1 MQLSQQASLICKS
14 LAAGCLLPLHILRQ
28 CKLSQAQVMQG
39 LAQGC
44 DCKQGVGGG
53 DKCGAAQGIPV
64 PGRSAPIRVA
74 EGREPSKCKLRFRWG
89 DMSSD
94 YLI

>member
-1 MQLSQQASLICKS
+1 MQLSQQSSLKCES
-14 LAAGCLLPLHILRQ
+14 LAAGCLLPLHNLQQ
-28 CKLSQAQVMQG
+28 CKLSQAQIMQG
-39 LAQGC
+39 LAQSC

-64 PGRSAPIRVA
+64 PGWSAPIRVA
-74 EGREPSKCKLRFRWG
+74 EGRGPSKCKLHFRWG

-94 YLI
+94 CLS